1 MCLRFLRCPRTLSS
15 STHQTAIGL
24 LSCNISPRILGIMTV
39 TVLLRFYQRIVL
51 TFVIFYTIV
60 SNLPFLRGL
69 LAWIV
74 CMAILALDV
83 VCVLS

>member
-1 MCLRFLRCPRTLSS
+1 
-15 STHQTAIGL
+15 
-24 LSCNISPRILGIMTV
+24 MTV